1 MATAAALPSLT
12 AAAIAARISAVNLTR
27 NQRFGEFVLHGG
39 SVVDPDPTED
49 PEEKKVVSGF
59 GSITRNVKNILQILF
74 NGHKIRQRL
83 I

>member
-1 MATAAALPSLT
+1 
-12 AAAIAARISAVNLTR
+12 
-27 NQRFGEFVLHGG
+27 
-39 SVVDPDPTED
+39 VDPDPTED
-49 PEEKKVVSGF
+49 PEKKVVSGF